1 MPWEETEDYIRS
13 GHVDPDKFDKDSLRT
28 IDIDSEKGI
37 KAVVGCPKGHFEGG
51 KCKVG
56 MEVQSFLFAKDK
68 GWTMDKAKD
77 WFEKHKESKET
88 EEFKPQKFLIR
99 EKLVPFKFQA
109 LAAKP
114 GKSLNNRVYTA
125 DVLRQA
131 APLYRGKP
139 FIMDHDVESVEKV
152 LGVITDSKYD
162 DEKQGLFVEGVGLM
176 DKDLFDKVKGTDV
189 TPPLIK
195 NVSIGGEGE
204 GEYKFGSVELSKFI
218 PEELS
223 LTAFPGIPEAQLIQ
237 IEAIRESF
245 KAAVEK
251 KPEIKETKTEGEVVM
266 DVPLEEAQKIVEQD
280 RKPTSPDSKFVTP
293 PKVAGA
299 SPIMGG
305 PQTGGYAEPA
315 KPEPPATS
323 PPSEVPK
330 VSTVKPKENLV
341 VDTKSVSVPP
351 GQVAAF
357 EVASTADIVERAKQL
372 VKQMNGDAKKAYWA
386 AVHEILRSQ
395 Q

>member
-1 MPWEETEDYIRS
+1 
-13 GHVDPDKFDKDSLRT
+13 G
-28 IDIDSEKGI
+28 
-37 KAVVGCPKGHFEGG
+37 
-51 KCKVG
+51 
-56 MEVQSFLFAKDK
+56 
-68 GWTMDKAKD
+68 
-77 WFEKHKESKET
+77 
-88 EEFKPQKFLIR
+88 LI
-99 EKLVPFKFQA
+99 
-109 LAAKP
+109 
-114 GKSLNNRVYTA
+114 
-125 DVLRQA
+125 
-131 APLYRGKP
+131 
-139 FIMDHDVESVEKV
+139 
-152 LGVITDSKYD
+152 
-162 DEKQGLFVEGVGLM
+162 VEGVGLM

-195 NVSIGGEGE
+195 GVSIGGEGE
-204 GEYKFGSVELSKFI
+204 GEYKFGSVHLSKFI

-237 IEAIRESF
+237 IEAIRESY
-245 KAAVEK
+245 KAVTEK

-266 DVPLEEAQKIVEQD
+266 DIPLEEAQKIAEQD
-280 RKPTSPDSKFVTP
+280 RKPTSSDSKFVTP

-323 PPSEVPK
+323 PPSEIPR

-351 GQVAAF
+351 GQIVAF
-357 EVASTADIVERAKQL
+357 EIASTAGIVERAKEL
-372 VKQMNGDAKKAYWA
+372 LKQMNGDAKKAYWA
-386 AVHEILRSQ
+386 AVREILASQ